1 MLLVPTFNEFVSAL
15 VSVCSQSASCAHS
28 ITLYVRLYLSLHPL
42 AFLFTL
48 YMSLFWYVP
57 NLFVCVNC
65 ILVQLFLSAHSVLF
79 CHCVFFYPPVFLS
92 TVLCAQVSVSDLFV
106 STLLLLFVPTL
117 GVCVYSRRCLRPLCF
132 CPLCVL
138 LVFLSILFHT
148 KTYEPFISGMYWHV
162 DAYSIE
168 PYINYVGAYCN
179 SRVLQYIQFELPDLH
194 FLVDQLLSKK

>member
-1 MLLVPTFNEFVSAL
+1 MTLFVSLFVLLVHTFNVFVSAL
-15 VSVCSQSASCAHS
+15 VGVCAHSASCAHS
-28 ITLYVRLYLSLHPL
+28 ITLFVRLSLCLHPL

-48 YMSLFWYVP
+48 YMSLFWYVS

-65 ILVQLFLSAHSVLF
+65 IFVQLFLSA
-79 CHCVFFYPPVFLS
+79 HCVFFYPPVFLS

-138 LVFLSILFHT
+138 LVFLFTLSHT
-148 KTYEPFISGMYWHV
+148 KTLMLFSGTWV
-162 DAYSIE
+162 I
-168 PYINYVGAYCN
+168 
-179 SRVLQYIQFELPDLH
+179 L
-194 FLVDQLLSKK
+194 